1 MYRPAALLAFGHH
14 RALKE
19 ESRTEILEMTK
30 WKYKDWLLTV
40 ALFAAN
46 QFAKIPAGWFYR
58 IGAALAGA
66 CPHWAISF
74 KVPVEGLS

>member
-1 MYRPAALLAFGHH
+1 
-14 RALKE
+14 
-19 ESRTEILEMTK
+19 MTK